1 MTSTKESREMARMFR
16 EMEKAEM
23 ANPSQKAR
31 EIVKAREKENARE
44 SLKAAARDM
53 GISVNELASDII
65 AERTFAAESTVTESR
80 EYEAGITLVES
91 RERRSLVKAMILA
104 EKATRPDYRES
115 RELLESIGHEKG
127 VVIASIPTGEIA
139 VFGTYRAIDPEY
151 ARAMAARA
159 IVAQERAAQ
168 RIDSAEKAIE
178 SAPLKKATPAMKRE
192 LANAEKAAQ
201 IARAR
206 MQRANDRVEKSRAI
220 SADGIRLEEKAR
232 FHYLA
237 LNDAIVLD
245 RLQSAIEAWE
255 LPNAIIRRPFREYVR
270 PNIRRNP
277 ISPVECAVL
286 RNEYRA
292 EMEKARELVKAET
305 EKILA
310 EKAESEKAEK
320 EKAHSIA
327 VANRR
332 MADKMRK
339 RNARQAK
346 RNAR

>member
-16 EMEKAEM
+16 EMEKAEL
-23 ANPSQKAR
+23 ANPSQRAR
-31 EIVKAREKENARE
+31 EIVKAREMENTRE
-44 SLKAAARDM
+44 SLRIAARDM

-65 AERTFAAESTVTESR
+65 AERTFAAESTVKESR

-127 VVIASIPTGEIA
+127 AVISSLPNGTISLYGTFRA
-139 VFGTYRAIDPEY
+139 VDKEYATAMLNRAIAGAEKVKARVDMAELAIEHSPLKKGTKPMQKEL
-151 ARAMAARA
+151 ADAQRAMK
-159 IVAQERAAQ
+159 VAMQ
-168 RIDSAEKAIE
+168 RIDRA
-178 SAPLKKATPAMKRE
+178 
-192 LANAEKAAQ
+192 
-201 IARAR
+201 IAR
-206 MQRANDRVEKSRAI
+206 VEYSKAI
-220 SADGIRLEEKAR
+220 SADGIRLELIREWDS
-232 FHYLA
+232 
-237 LNDAIVLD
+237 NTTNSPTPESV
-245 RLQSAIEAWE
+245 E
-255 LPNAIIRRPFREYVR
+255 LPDAIIRRPFREYVR
-270 PNIRRNP
+270 PNTRRNP

-292 EMEKARELVKAET
+292 EMEKARALVKAET